1 MRKSTLC
8 LLFVFLSAAAL
19 AQTLASAR
27 LAPPSG
33 LPTNAAEPGAQS
45 WFAVYGRCRDA
56 IRTQKIRN
64 QLDLCK
70 QAVDLALKA
79 GDKTPPDQIALLQSW
94 ESYGQALLV
103 IGRGPDA
110 LDAENKAVSVAKAH
124 LADTSQEYAMPF
136 YWRALVESH
145 FHDGGAASDDLTTA
159 ENTYRRAITASPR
172 MKPIYAEYLARILRQ
187 HAALLD
193 AMGKS
198 TDADKLRAEATQLQ
212 ARS

>member
-1 MRKSTLC
+1 MRKPTLC
-8 LLFVFLSAAAL
+8 LLSLLLSGAACAQAL
-19 AQTLASAR
+19 APAR
-27 LAPPSG
+27 LAPAAGRTASV
-33 LPTNAAEPGAQS
+33 AEPGSQS

-64 QLDLCK
+64 QLDFCK

-103 IGRGPDA
+103 IGRGPEA
-110 LDAENKAVSVAKAH
+110 LDAENKAVSIAKAH
-124 LADTSQEYAMPF
+124 LSETSQEYAMPF

-145 FHDGGAASDDLTTA
+145 FHDGAAASDDLTTA
-159 ENTYRRAITASPR
+159 ENVYRKAILASPR
-172 MKPIYAEYLARILRQ
+172 MKPLYTEYLMRILRQ
-187 HAALLD
+187 HATLLD